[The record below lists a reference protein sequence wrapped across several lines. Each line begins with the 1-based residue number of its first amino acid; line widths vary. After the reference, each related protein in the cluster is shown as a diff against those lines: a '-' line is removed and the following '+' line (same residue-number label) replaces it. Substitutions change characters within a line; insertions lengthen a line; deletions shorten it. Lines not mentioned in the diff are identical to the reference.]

1 MKLFNTYN
9 EFISN
14 PWVVVLFGL
23 ISGVGYLLD
32 LLFVEFTASI
42 EVLHVACAA
51 ISFCTLIYF
60 LITKNHNWRLLQI
73 LTLILFINL
82 MLLPFLA
89 LSLDNFLLLFF
100 RNTLFFWATMA
111 VLALLFGTNYLLIS
125 ALLFTIQFVLVTS
138 LTEHSFLQDSFIT
151 ITIVFSIYVLIIYAF
166 ITQIESFLTRQ
177 EKVKNELK
185 EQSNLLSRSN
195 STKGK
200 LLSIIGHD
208 LRSPLMSLTSL
219 AVLLKDEAENT
230 QNEDLIDYTGLLST
244 TVDQTSFLVNNLLEW
259 SRTQE
264 NNINLTVRPIRIEPF
279 LLSLRD
285 LVEFKLN
292 TKNIAFKIGP
302 LAAPELY
309 ADQNALQ
316 TVLRNLVTNAIKFT
330 NPGGEITVSSHSDEL
345 GSYVSIKDNGIGM
358 DKETLRTLQDSSSY
372 ESKKGTAEERGTGI
386 GFNLCIELMHL
397 HEGYIKIESKLK
409 KGTHITLFFPN
420 IGD

>member
-185 EQSNLLSRSN
+185 EQSSLLSRSN

-230 QNEDLIDYTGLLST
+230 QNEDFIDYTGLLST

-264 NNINLTVRPIRIEPF
+264 NNIHLTVRPIRIEPF

-330 NPGGEITVSSHSDEL
+330 NPGGEITVSSNSDEL

>member
-60 LITKNHNWRLLQI
+60 LITKKHNWRLLQI

-185 EQSNLLSRSN
+185 EQSSLLSRSN

-264 NNINLTVRPIRIEPF
+264 NNIHLTVRPIRIEPF

-345 GSYVSIKDNGIGM
+345 GAYISIKDNGIGM

-397 HEGYIKIESKLK
+397 HEGYIKIESKPK

-420 IGD
+420 IID